1 MRETEGKSHK
11 NLNIACHVG
20 SNDDVNKEVINSKPA
35 ISSLNI
41 GLSAFQIMING
52 FTQNILC
59 NFIDY
64 HNKPT

>member
-20 SNDDVNKEVINSKPA
+20 SNDDVNKEVINSKP
-35 ISSLNI
+35 SN
-41 GLSAFQIMING
+41 AFQIMING

>member
-11 NLNIACHVG
+11 ILNIACHVG
-20 SNDDVNKEVINSKPA
+20 SNDDVNKEVINSKPT
-35 ISSLNI
+35 
-41 GLSAFQIMING
+41 ING

-64 HNKPT
+64 HSKPT